1 MILASSRFYEMAN
14 WVLTAVVSNDW
25 KTWNTDIGDGMVINW
40 PLSVFVTVFLTV
52 LVNIVIAAI
61 SIPLNWQR
69 WKWQWEAGYNA
80 GQKSKAVKLGRI
92 KFGGKVKEEN
102 FYIMVYGEDGKKEYD
117 SELDEAWAKR
127 HED

>member
-1 MILASSRFYEMAN
+1 MLMASSRFFDFAN

-25 KTWNTDIGDGMVINW
+25 RTWNTDIGDGLFINW
-40 PLSVFVTVFLTV
+40 PMSVFVTVILTV
-52 LVNIVIAAI
+52 LANVVSAAV

-92 KFGGKVKEEN
+92 KFGKKMNEEN
-102 FYIMVYGEDGKKEYD
+102 TYILVYGEEGAKEYD
-117 SELDEAWAKR
+117 AELDEAWAKR

>member
-1 MILASSRFYEMAN
+1 MVLASSRFYELAN
-14 WVLTAVVSNDW
+14 WVLTALVSNDW

-40 PLSVFVTVFLTV
+40 PLSAFVTVLVTV
-52 LVNIVIAAI
+52 LVNIVIAAVT
-61 SIPLNWQR
+61 IPLNWQR
-69 WKWQWEAGYNA
+69 WKWQWELGYNA

-102 FYIMVYGEDGKKEYD
+102 IYIMVYGKDGAKEYD
-117 SELDEAWAKR
+117 AELDEAWAKR